1 MFILIYVKNSN
12 MERDLQN
19 SSWTP
24 SDGDGNST
32 PSAWYG
38 NSTPSA
44 GDGNSTPSAGD
55 GILTPSAGDGNS
67 TPSAW
72 YGNSTPSYENSTP
85 SYENSTPSYE
95 NSTPSY
101 ENSTPSYENST
112 PSYENSTPSYRG
124 PTPSH
129 DSNSIHEDDASNF
142 RYLLYKML
150 EDSESD
156 SESEDD
162 ASGLLPIESLSE
174 SEDDDATSHEYEQ
187 LATEVI
193 PDDGKIEPIR
203 DDWLK
208 SNLSNFK
215 LNGFPKKLIERIKNL
230 NSVSAGELSEMTFHT
245 SLIKSEEHSYYF
257 QKLVE
262 NLTIL
267 MKNRSDTGWCERKI
281 KSRSRGYTDNTDVSS
296 INVGYLG
303 MLGHELDSGYFIM
316 LAMKNNDTVFDSNN
330 IELDIQLD
338 TLIKNCVGFAFCGK
352 KGEILEIKLICTN
365 PYAILDTNGIGERKI
380 VRSAAI
386 LFKAIENSSKNNN
399 ILYNIL
405 KPISSDVAELYKERY
420 GFNQMMR
427 SVKSD
432 PKPLF

>member
-1 MFILIYVKNSN
+1 MFILMYVKNAN
-12 MERDLQN
+12 MKRYPQN
-19 SSWTP
+19 SSQTP
-24 SDGDGNST
+24 SDGDGN
-32 PSAWYG
+32 
-38 NSTPSA
+38 
-44 GDGNSTPSAGD
+44 
-55 GILTPSAGDGNS
+55 L
-67 TPSAW
+67 
-72 YGNSTPSYENSTP
+72 
-85 SYENSTPSYE
+85 
-95 NSTPSY
+95 
-101 ENSTPSYENST
+101 
-112 PSYENSTPSYRG
+112 TPSYRG

-129 DSNSIHEDDASNF
+129 DSNSIHEDDASDF
-142 RYLLYKML
+142 IDLLPI
-150 EDSESD
+150 ESP

-162 ASGLLPIESLSE
+162 AATSPVYYPTSPEYTP
-174 SEDDDATSHEYEQ
+174 TSHEYEQ

-245 SLIKSEEHSYYF
+245 TLIKSEEHTDYF

-262 NLTIL
+262 NLLIL
-267 MKNRSDTGWCERKI
+267 MKNRNDTGWCERKK
-281 KSRSRGYTDNTDVSS
+281 KSRSRGYIDNTDVSS
-296 INVGYLG
+296 KNVGYLG
-303 MLGHELDSGYFIM
+303 MLGQQLDSGYFIM

-352 KGEILEIKLICTN
+352 KGEILEIKLMCTN
-365 PYAILDTNGIGERKI
+365 PYAILDNNGIGERKI
-380 VRSAAI
+380 VGSAAI
-386 LFKAIENSSKNNN
+386 LFQAIENYSKNNN

-405 KPISSDVAELYKERY
+405 EPISSDVAELYKERY